1 MKKLY
6 LKVKRTLR
14 FIFYRNLNIN
24 EQLDISYHI
33 VDDNLLN
40 LYWNMS
46 KADRQHS
53 YEVFNRTKE
62 KSEDSDLLLLS
73 LLHDIGKS
81 KIDAGVIFR
90 ILSDLGFISNN
101 KSKNYLDHEHIGIE
115 LLKENNVSQD
125 IIDYYDN
132 NLLKQKNI
140 ILDETDY

>member
-101 KSKNYLDHEHIGIE
+101 KSVSLFNVLFSINVSNKKPPETG
-115 LLKENNVSQD
+115 NNVSD
-125 IIDYYDN
+125 H
-132 NLLKQKNI
+132 
-140 ILDETDY
+140 

>member
-62 KSEDSDLLLLS
+62 KSEDSNLLLLS

-90 ILSDLGFISNN
+90 ILSDLGLISNN
-101 KSKNYLDHEHIGIE
+101 KSKNYLDHEHIGIQ

-125 IIDYYDN
+125 IIDYYNN

-140 ILDETDY
+140 ILDKTDY

>member
-24 EQLDISYHI
+24 EQLDVSNHI

-53 YEVFNRTKE
+53 YEVFNRTK
-62 KSEDSDLLLLS
+62 KLSEDRDLLLLS
-73 LLHDIGKS
+73 LFHDIGKS
-81 KIDAGVIFR
+81 MIDAGVIFR
-90 ILSDLGFISNN
+90 IFSDLGFISTN
-101 KSKNYLDHEHIGIE
+101 KSKIYLDHEHIGIE
-115 LLKENNVSQD
+115 ILKENNVSQD
-125 IIDYYDN
+125 IIDYYNN

-140 ILDETDY
+140 ILDKTDY

>member
-53 YEVFNRTKE
+53 YEVFNRIKE

-101 KSKNYLDHEHIGIE
+101 KSKNYLNHEHVGIE

-125 IIDYYDN
+125 IIDYYTN

-140 ILDETDY
+140 ILDKTDY

>member
-24 EQLDISYHI
+24 EQLDVSNHI

-132 NLLKQKNI
+132 NLLKQKNN
-140 ILDETDY
+140 ILDKTDY

>member
-101 KSKNYLDHEHIGIE
+101 KSKKYLDHERIGIE
-115 LLKENNVSQD
+115 LLKENNISQD
-125 IIDYYDN
+125 IIDYYNN

-140 ILDETDY
+140 ILDKTDY

>member
-132 NLLKQKNI
+132 NLLKQKNN
-140 ILDETDY
+140 ILDKTDY

>member
-1 MKKLY
+1 MKELI
-6 LKVKRTLR
+6 LKVNRTIRYL
-14 FIFYRNLNIN
+14 FYRQLNITEQN
-24 EQLDISYHI
+24 EISEI
-33 VDDNLLN
+33 IDNNDLLSI
-40 LYWNMS
+40 YWNMS

-62 KSEDSDLLLLS
+62 KSEDRNLLLLS

-101 KSKNYLDHEHIGIE
+101 KSKNYLDHENIGIE

-140 ILDETDY
+140 ILDKTDY

>member
-101 KSKNYLDHEHIGIE
+101 KSKNYLDHEHIGLE

-140 ILDETDY
+140 ILDKTDY

>member
-24 EQLDISYHI
+24 EQLDISDHL

-62 KSEDSDLLLLS
+62 KSEDKDLLLLS

-90 ILSDLGFISNN
+90 ILSDLGFITNS
-101 KSKNYLDHEHIGIE
+101 KSMNYLDHENIGIE
-115 LLKENNVSQD
+115 LLKENNVNQD
-125 IIDYYDN
+125 IIDYYNN

-140 ILDETDY
+140 ILDKTDY

>member
-62 KSEDSDLLLLS
+62 KSDDSNLLLLS

-101 KSKNYLDHEHIGIE
+101 KSKNYLDHELIGIE

-125 IIDYYDN
+125 IIDYYNN
-132 NLLKQKNI
+132 NLLKHKNI
-140 ILDETDY
+140 ILDKTDY

>member
-14 FIFYRNLNIN
+14 FIFYRDLDIN
-24 EQLDISYHI
+24 EQLDISKNL
-33 VDDNLLN
+33 VDVNLLT

-53 YEVFNRTKE
+53 YEVFKRTK
-62 KSEDSDLLLLS
+62 KNSNDRDLLLLS

-81 KIDAGVIFR
+81 KIHAGVIFR
-90 ILSDLGFISNN
+90 VLSDVGLINNN
-101 KSKNYLDHEHIGIE
+101 KSKKYLDHENIGLE
-115 LLKENNVSQD
+115 LLKEHNISQG
-125 IIDYYDN
+125 IIDYYTN

-140 ILDETDY
+140 ILDKTDY

>member
-62 KSEDSDLLLLS
+62 KSEDRDLLLLS

-101 KSKNYLDHEHIGIE
+101 KSKNYLNHEHIGIE
-115 LLKENNVSQD
+115 LLKENNVNQD
-125 IIDYYDN
+125 IIDYYNN

-140 ILDETDY
+140 ILDKTDY

>member
-14 FIFYRNLNIN
+14 FIFYRDLDIN
-24 EQLDISYHI
+24 EQLDISENL

-53 YEVFNRTKE
+53 YEVFKRTKK
-62 KSEDSDLLLLS
+62 KSNDKDLLLLS

-81 KIDAGVIFR
+81 KIHAGVIFR
-90 ILSDLGFISNN
+90 ILSDVGLISNN
-101 KSKNYLDHEHIGIE
+101 KSKNYLR
-115 LLKENNVSQD
+115 S
-125 IIDYYDN
+125 
-132 NLLKQKNI
+132 
-140 ILDETDY
+140 

>member
-14 FIFYRNLNIN
+14 FIFYRDLDIN
-24 EQLDISYHI
+24 EQLNISKNLI
-33 VDDNLLN
+33 DDNLLT

-53 YEVFNRTKE
+53 YEVFKRTK
-62 KSEDSDLLLLS
+62 KNSNDRDLLLLS

-81 KIDAGVIFR
+81 KIHAGVIFR
-90 ILSDLGFISNN
+90 VLSDVGLINNN
-101 KSKNYLDHEHIGIE
+101 KSKKYLDHENIGLE
-115 LLKENNVSQD
+115 LLKEHNISQD
-125 IIDYYDN
+125 IIDYYTN

-140 ILDETDY
+140 ILDKTDY

>member
-14 FIFYRNLNIN
+14 FIFYRDLDIN
-24 EQLDISYHI
+24 EQLDISENL
-33 VDDNLLN
+33 VDDNLLT

-53 YEVFNRTKE
+53 YEVFKRTK
-62 KSEDSDLLLLS
+62 KNSNDRDLLLLS

-81 KIDAGVIFR
+81 KIHAGVIFR
-90 ILSDLGFISNN
+90 VLSDVGLISNN
-101 KSKNYLDHEHIGIE
+101 KSKNYLDHEHIGVE
-115 LLKENNVSQD
+115 LLKEHNISQD
-125 IIDYYDN
+125 IIDYYTN

-140 ILDETDY
+140 ILDKTDY

>member
-62 KSEDSDLLLLS
+62 KSEDRNLLLLS

-115 LLKENNVSQD
+115 LLKENNVNQD
-125 IIDYYDN
+125 IIDYYNN

-140 ILDETDY
+140 ILDKTDY

>member
-24 EQLDISYHI
+24 EQLDISDHL

-62 KSEDSDLLLLS
+62 KSEDSNLLLLS

-90 ILSDLGFISNN
+90 ILSDLGLISNN

-115 LLKENNVSQD
+115 LLKENNANQD
-125 IIDYYDN
+125 IIDYYNN

-140 ILDETDY
+140 ILDKTDY

>member
-24 EQLDISYHI
+24 EQLDISEQL
-33 VDDNLLN
+33 VDDNLLT
-40 LYWNMS
+40 LYWTMS

-53 YEVFNRTKE
+53 YEVYNRTKK
-62 KSEDSDLLLLS
+62 KSEDKDLSLLS

-81 KIDAGVIFR
+81 MIDTGVIFR
-90 ILSDLGFISNN
+90 VLSDLGFINNN
-101 KSKNYLDHEHIGIE
+101 KSKKYLDHENIGLK
-115 LLKENNVSQD
+115 LLRKHNVSQD
-125 IIDYYDN
+125 IIDYYNN

-140 ILDETDY
+140 ILDKTDY

>member
-24 EQLDISYHI
+24 EQLDISDHL

-40 LYWNMS
+40 LYWKMS

-53 YEVFNRTKE
+53 YEVFNRTRD
-62 KSEDSDLLLLS
+62 KSEDKDLLLLS

-90 ILSDLGFISNN
+90 ILSDLGFINNN
-101 KSKNYLDHEHIGIE
+101 KSKNYLDHESVGIE

-125 IIDYYDN
+125 IIDYYNN

-140 ILDETDY
+140 ILDKTDY

>member
-24 EQLDISYHI
+24 EQIDISDHL
-33 VDDNLLN
+33 VDENLLN
-40 LYWNMS
+40 LYWKMS

-62 KSEDSDLLLLS
+62 KSEDKDLLLLS

-81 KIDAGVIFR
+81 KIDAGVVFR
-90 ILSDLGFISNN
+90 ILSDLGFIKNS
-101 KSKNYLDHEHIGIE
+101 KSKNYLDHENIGIE
-115 LLKENNVSQD
+115 LLKENNVNQD
-125 IIDYYDN
+125 IIDYYNN

-140 ILDETDY
+140 ILDKTDY

>member
-53 YEVFNRTKE
+53 YEVFNRIKE

-81 KIDAGVIFR
+81 KIDAGVLFR
-90 ILSDLGFISNN
+90 ILSNVGFISNN
-101 KSKNYLDHEHIGIE
+101 KSKNYLDHEHMA
-115 LLKENNVSQD
+115 
-125 IIDYYDN
+125 
-132 NLLKQKNI
+132 
-140 ILDETDY
+140 

>member
-24 EQLDISYHI
+24 EQLDISEQL
-33 VDDNLLN
+33 VDDNLLT
-40 LYWNMS
+40 LYWTMS

-53 YEVFNRTKE
+53 YEVYNRTKK
-62 KSEDSDLLLLS
+62 KSEDKDLLLLS

-81 KIDAGVIFR
+81 MIDTGVIFR
-90 ILSDLGFISNN
+90 VLSDLGFINNN
-101 KSKNYLDHEHIGIE
+101 KSKKYLDHENIGLK
-115 LLKENNVSQD
+115 LLRKHNVSQD
-125 IIDYYDN
+125 IIDYYNN

-140 ILDETDY
+140 ILDKTDY

>member
-24 EQLDISYHI
+24 EQLDVSNHI

-62 KSEDSDLLLLS
+62 KSEDRDLLLLS

-101 KSKNYLDHEHIGIE
+101 KSKIYLDHEHIGIE
-115 LLKENNVSQD
+115 ILKENNVSQD
-125 IIDYYDN
+125 IIDYYNN

-140 ILDETDY
+140 ILDKTDY

>member
-90 ILSDLGFISNN
+90 ILSDLGSV
-101 KSKNYLDHEHIGIE
+101 SYT
-115 LLKENNVSQD
+115 LLTLPTKA
-125 IIDYYDN
+125 
-132 NLLKQKNI
+132 
-140 ILDETDY
+140 

>member
-14 FIFYRNLNIN
+14 FIFYRDLDIN
-24 EQLDISYHI
+24 EQLDISENL
-33 VDDNLLN
+33 VDDNLLT

-53 YEVFNRTKE
+53 YEVFKRTK
-62 KSEDSDLLLLS
+62 KNSNDRDLLLLS

-81 KIDAGVIFR
+81 KIHAGVIFR
-90 ILSDLGFISNN
+90 VLSDVGLINNN
-101 KSKNYLDHEHIGIE
+101 KSKKYLDHENIGVE
-115 LLKENNVSQD
+115 LLKENNVSQN
-125 IIDYYDN
+125 IIDYYNN

-140 ILDETDY
+140 ILDKTDY

>member
-24 EQLDISYHI
+24 EQLDISNHI

-62 KSEDSDLLLLS
+62 KSEDRDLLLLS

-115 LLKENNVSQD
+115 LLKDNNVSQE
-125 IIDYYDN
+125 IIDYYNN

-140 ILDETDY
+140 ILDKTDY

>member
-24 EQLDISYHI
+24 EQLDISNHI

-62 KSEDSDLLLLS
+62 KSEDRDLLLLS

-81 KIDAGVIFR
+81 KIDAGVVFR

-101 KSKNYLDHEHIGIE
+101 KSKYYLDHEHIGIE

-125 IIDYYDN
+125 IIDYYNN

-140 ILDETDY
+140 ILDKTDY

>member
-14 FIFYRNLNIN
+14 FIFYRDLDIN
-24 EQLDISYHI
+24 EQLNISENL
-33 VDDNLLN
+33 VDDNLLT

-53 YEVFNRTKE
+53 YEVFKRTK
-62 KSEDSDLLLLS
+62 KNSNDRDLLLLS

-81 KIDAGVIFR
+81 TIHAGLIFR
-90 ILSDLGFISNN
+90 VLSDVGLISNN
-101 KSKNYLDHEHIGIE
+101 KSKKYLDHENIGVE
-115 LLKENNVSQD
+115 LLKEHNISQD
-125 IIDYYDN
+125 IIDYYTN

-140 ILDETDY
+140 ILDKTDY